1 MEQLKHTLPTLTGK
15 EKNIGFAYLVF
26 QLFFL
31 PLLLQLLSSVFF
43 FSINETLINFIYF
56 SLNFCSVI
64 AIFSRFMKK
73 SLLRAYRFPREVFA
87 NAAIGFLVYWLCIIV
102 MSILTQIL
110 FPDFVNI
117 NDSQIVSILGDH
129 PVLMFLGT
137 VIFAPVAEEALH
149 RGLVFGALFQKNIPL
164 AYGLSA
170 LLFAAIH
177 VMQYVG
183 LYTPGYLL
191 LAFVQYL
198 PAGIILAWGYQRSG
212 CILTPM
218 LIHAAN
224 NAIAISMTR

>member
-117 NDSQIVSILGDH
+117 NDH

-149 RGLVFGALFQKNIPL
+149 RGLVFGTLFQKNIPL

-198 PAGIILAWGYQRSG
+198 PAGIILAWVYQRSG